1 MAHNQRRHCGP
12 IQAARR
18 KVKYSQQVVITEAN
32 RRRKRLKH
40 MKRQP
45 NDLQTKKLL

>member
-1 MAHNQRRHCGP
+1 MAHNQHRHCGP

-18 KVKYSQQVVITEAN
+18 KVKYGQQAAITEAN

-40 MKRQP
+40 VKRQP
-45 NDLQTKKLL
+45 NDLQTRELL